1 MKKMI
6 ILVGCIVMLSGVTVA
21 ETPSSIEVK
30 VDKKIET
37 TTDRAWWCDPLMR
50 AIGWCRSSE
59 KLPTDY
65 Q

>member
-21 ETPSSIEVK
+21 ETTLSIEAK

-37 TTDRAWWCDPLMR
+37 TTDRARWCDPLMQFL
-50 AIGWCRSSE
+50 GMCKSSK